1 MTTPYDEYLNRY
13 PNVRAA
19 IRWEGVP
26 YDGWA
31 QYTPTHEFYT
41 NLKYYYSVIEA
52 GKEIY
57 YSFLPDFAPPLTNG
71 YMTIE
76 SASDLFLAHVAHS
89 LWIEITQAVP
99 WRLHN
104 YDDEELALILGG
116 SGMFRKGTGNA
127 SHLYMI
133 NENVSG
139 KGMPM
144 RPDKSYR
151 FLTGTDPSI
160 RSGNSFIRN
169 NKRGTIWEVFRWLR
183 DNLGHGTQGLSEE
196 KRKEAYGYPGPQ
208 PIEKMFTR
216 TVKPDSGLGPRYWVH
231 DGCHGAAALVVWL
244 LRVINIPARSWKT
257 FIEDSQTPM
266 HSGIDLPCEYLFS
279 SHMDNFYAQQQ
290 SKDSTMEPWEIF
302 AAPSTFGRPSRGSLY
317 RRKVKIAERR
327 YRSLRRK
334 YLTAP
339 GPGEQR
345 ARYARKFLA
354 IVCLKH
360 PTYFFVSAYWEF
372 LIYHTTV
379 FSDTLQANGYDS
391 SEVDSATNVFAP
403 KLQAAI
409 DAYKIKNPGLSDANC
424 LEAYKAAYTA
434 WDSGRGMP

>member
-1 MTTPYDEYLNRY
+1 MTAPYDEYLNRY
-13 PNVRAA
+13 PTVRAA
-19 IRWEGVP
+19 ITWDGVS
-26 YDGWA
+26 YDDWS
-31 QYTPTHEFYT
+31 QYTPTHDFHT

-57 YSFLPDFAPPLTNG
+57 YTFLPDFAPPLTNG

-76 SASDLFLAHVAHS
+76 SASDIFLAHVAHS
-89 LWIEITQAVP
+89 LWIEITGAVP

-104 YDDEELALILGG
+104 YDTGKLAMILGG
-116 SGMFRKGTGNA
+116 PNMFKKGTGNA

-139 KGMPM
+139 KGMPT

-151 FLTGTDPSI
+151 FLTGSDPSI
-160 RSGNSFIRN
+160 RSGNSLIRKD
-169 NKRGTIWEVFRWLR
+169 KRGTIWEVFRWLR

-196 KRKEAYGYPGPQ
+196 KRIEAYGYPGPQ

-216 TVKPDSGLGPRYWVH
+216 TLKPGSVLGPRYWVH
-231 DGCHGAAALVVWL
+231 DGCHGAAALAVWL

-266 HSGIDLPCEYLFS
+266 HSGIDLPSESLFS
-279 SHMDNFYAQQQ
+279 PHMDNFYAKLQ
-290 SKDSTMEPWEIF
+290 SKDPTMEPWEIF
-302 AAPSTFGRPSRGSLY
+302 AAPSSFGRPSRSSIY
-317 RRKVKIAERR
+317 RRKIELAERR
-327 YRSLRRK
+327 YRGLRRK
-334 YLTAP
+334 YLNPPVT
-339 GPGEQR
+339 GEQR
-345 ARYARKFLA
+345 ARNAGKFLA
-354 IVCLKH
+354 ISCLKH
-360 PTYFFVSAYWEF
+360 PTYFFVSAYWES

-379 FSDTLQANGYDS
+379 FSDTLQTNGYDA
-391 SEVDSATNVFAP
+391 SEVDSATSVFAP
-403 KLQAAI
+403 KLQTAI
-409 DAYKIKNPGLSDANC
+409 NSFKMMNPGLYDANC